1 MWSASDQDSL
11 EFELLA
17 PAYTASGLAS
27 LGKEGWGTLSRI
39 WQVLSTSF
47 WVPCQGSP
55 SRFPWDTSPRAYRG
69 EPFLFRA
76 EYSLVGLFS
85 NSRRSR
91 LGKSSSLSPVLS
103 SSHDG
108 EIPWSGWLGRFPPVR
123 VSQCASLPCLASESL
138 DSVADTTYELFPLL
152 DGAAACFGARRV
164 FTVTSCPGRANSL
177 RPLP

>member
-1 MWSASDQDSL
+1 MSASDQDSL
-11 EFELLA
+11 ESELLA
-17 PAYTASGLAS
+17 PAHTASGLAS

-39 WQVLSTSF
+39 RQVLSTSL
-47 WVPCQGSP
+47 WVPRQGSP

-76 EYSLVGLFS
+76 ECSLVGLFS
-85 NSRRSR
+85 NPRRSR
-91 LGKSSSLSPVLS
+91 PGKSSSLSPVLS

-108 EIPWSGWLGRFPPVR
+108 EIPWSEWPGRFPGAGKPMCVPT
-123 VSQCASLPCLASESL
+123 LPCIRIL
-138 DSVADTTYELFPLL
+138 DSVAVTTYGLFPLL

-177 RPLP
+177 PPLP